1 MPEQAPL
8 LPLAEARAWVLAER
22 RALEPRRLAL
32 RDALGCVTAAPVVAR
47 DAVPPFA
54 NTAVDGYALRACD
67 VESVPATLAVVGT
80 VLAGCYRDAP
90 VGPGEAVRIM
100 TGAPMPPGA
109 DAVCM
114 VEWTSSSADGSLVTI
129 ARRVVAGEAV
139 RRAGEDVTAGQEVFP
154 AGTTLTPGCLGVL
167 AGLGETAVLAHP
179 RPRVGVLST
188 GDELYEGLD
197 PLPKGAIRDTNRAAL
212 LALVEQSGFAAVDL
226 GVVRDD
232 DAALRNALLDGAARC
247 DALLSSGGVSV
258 GDRDVVKSVLAEIS
272 EGTMRWMQVA
282 VRPAKPF
289 AFGEI
294 GPDATPVFG
303 LPGNPVSAMV
313 SFELYARPALRKMAG
328 HERLGRPQVLA
339 VADEPLRRRPDG
351 KLHLQRVVAAHGPD
365 GRVHVR
371 SAGGQGSHQLHAM
384 ALANALALLPDGDG
398 AVVGGTVQVMLLDA
412 ESVAPLEPSTP
423 DALDLLGRA
432 DDDEPLTTGRGR

>member
-1 MPEQAPL
+1 
-8 LPLAEARAWVLAER
+8 VLA
-22 RALEPRRLAL
+22 PRQLTL

-67 VESVPATLAVVGT
+67 VASVPATLAVVGT
-80 VLAGCYRDAP
+80 VPAGASRDAP
-90 VGPGEAVRIM
+90 VAPGEAVRIM
-100 TGAPMPPGA
+100 TGAPLPPGA

-114 VEWTSSSADGSLVTI
+114 VEWTTTSPDGTRVTI
-129 ARRVVAGEAV
+129 SRSVAAGDAV
-139 RRAGEDVTAGQEVFP
+139 RRAGEDVAAGQEVFP
-154 AGTTLTPGCLGVL
+154 AGTILTPGCLGVL
-167 AGLGETAVLAHP
+167 AGLGETSVLAHP

-188 GDELYEGLD
+188 GDELHEGPG

-212 LALVEQSGFAAVDL
+212 LALVEQSGFTAVDL

-232 DAALRNALLDGAARC
+232 DEALRGALLDGAARC

-258 GDRDVVKSVLAEIS
+258 GDRDVVKAVLAEIS
-272 EGTMRWMQVA
+272 GDTMRWMQVA

-313 SFELYARPALRKMAG
+313 AFELYARPALRKMAG
-328 HERLGRPQVLA
+328 HAHLGRPQLLA
-339 VADEPLRRRPDG
+339 VADEELARRPDG

-384 ALANALALLPDGDG
+384 ALANALALLPDGEG
-398 AVVGGTVQVMLLDA
+398 VTAGGPVQVMLLDA
-412 ESVAPLEPSTP
+412 EQVAPLEASTP
-423 DALDLLGRA
+423 DALDLLGGPDGGRDLVAGRA
-432 DDDEPLTTGRGR
+432 MRSGR

>member
-1 MPEQAPL
+1 MLAP
-8 LPLAEARAWVLAER
+8 RQ
-22 RALEPRRLAL
+22 LAL
-32 RDALGCVTAAPVVAR
+32 PDALGCVTAAPVVAR

-67 VESVPATLAVVGT
+67 VASVPATLAVVGT
-80 VLAGCYRDAP
+80 VPAGASRDAP

-100 TGAPMPPGA
+100 TGAPLPPGA

-114 VEWTSSSADGSLVTI
+114 VEWTTTSADGTRVTI
-129 ARRVVAGEAV
+129 SRSVAAGDAV
-139 RRAGEDVTAGQEVFP
+139 RRAGEDVAAGQEVFP
-154 AGTTLTPGCLGVL
+154 AGTILTPGCLGVL
-167 AGLGETAVLAHP
+167 AGLGETSVLAHP

-188 GDELYEGLD
+188 GDELHEGPG

-212 LALVEQSGFAAVDL
+212 LALVAQSGFTAVDL

-232 DAALRNALLDGAARC
+232 DEALRGALLDGAARC

-258 GDRDVVKSVLAEIS
+258 GDRDVVKAVLAEIS
-272 EGTMRWMQVA
+272 GDTMRWMQVA

-313 SFELYARPALRKMAG
+313 AFELYARPALRKMAG
-328 HERLGRPQVLA
+328 HARLGRPQLLA
-339 VADEPLRRRPDG
+339 VADEELARRPDG
-351 KLHLQRVVAAHGPD
+351 KLHLQRVVAGHGPD

-384 ALANALALLPDGDG
+384 ALANALALLPDGEG
-398 AVVGGTVQVMLLDA
+398 VTAGGPVQVMLLDA
-412 ESVAPLEPSTP
+412 EQVAPLEASTP
-423 DALDLLGRA
+423 DALDLLGGPGGGRDLAAGRA
-432 DDDEPLTTGRGR
+432 TRSGR